1 MDTGTQHKK
10 QYDWLKQYQWQKGQ
24 SGNPAGGPKGKK
36 LKTFVAETLLKM
48 SDEDKA
54 IFLKRLD
61 PELVWKMGEG
71 LPKADI
77 EHSGEVTTKVIS
89 IDE

>member
-1 MDTGTQHKK
+1 MNTATQHKK

-24 SGNPAGGPKGKK
+24 SGNPAGAKKGKK
-36 LKTFVAETLLKM
+36 LKTFVADTLMQM

-54 IFLKRLD
+54 KFLKELD

-71 LPKADI
+71 LPKTDL
-77 EHSGEVTTKVIS
+77 ELSGEVTTKIIS
-89 IDE
+89 VDE